1 MTHGEAIDALVSTG
15 KEFGIEHWPK
25 HREMGLRSME
35 NVEAKWE
42 LRIWNINDRGEKDGV
57 KWDYEGET
65 LQDCVKQ
72 AAKYE
77 HMMQLP
83 KEEAND

>member
-1 MTHGEAIDALVSTG
+1 MTHGEAIDALLSIG
-15 KEFGIEHWPK
+15 KEFEIDYWPK
-25 HREMGLRSME
+25 RREMGLRFME
-35 NVEAKWE
+35 DKDPRWE

-77 HMMQLP
+77 HMMKLP
-83 KEEAND
+83 SE